1 MMDAN
6 EYFLITATARDRI
19 DDLLSSTE
27 TAIERVAISDQRGP
41 TDPAHVCDVSGCCAL
56 RHLPV

>member
-19 DDLLSSTE
+19 DDLLSSAE
-27 TAIERVAISDQRGP
+27 TAVERAAMSQRGP
-41 TDPAHVCDVSGCCAL
+41 TDPAHACDVPGCCSL
-56 RHLPV
+56 GQLPV